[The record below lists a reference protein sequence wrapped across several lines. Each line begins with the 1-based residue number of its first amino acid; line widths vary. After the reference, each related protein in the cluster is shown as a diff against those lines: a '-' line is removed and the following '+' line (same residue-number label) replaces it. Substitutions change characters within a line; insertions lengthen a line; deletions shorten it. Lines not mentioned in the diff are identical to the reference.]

1 MPLRPLKSPRIAI
14 METYPGLANA
24 GLRSQAFEVENA
36 YISPA
41 TIARLIA
48 NVEGVTEVC
57 PRKMFAK
64 SSDVHVEFKFMGQPW
79 IVWEPFG
86 DNSRYWIGPSDQA
99 EGETD
104 ITRLE
109 EAFKCYQP
117 PTHRAILGDL
127 LTFRFI
133 TRFVKHR

>member
-1 MPLRPLKSPRIAI
+1 
-14 METYPGLANA
+14 METYPVFTNEGA
-24 GLRSQAFEVENA
+24 RSQAFEIENA
-36 YISPA
+36 YIGPA
-41 TIARLIA
+41 AITRILAG
-48 NVEGVTEVC
+48 VEGVTEVC

-64 SSDVHVEFKFMGQPW
+64 SSDVHVEFKYMGQPY

-104 ITRLE
+104 ITGLE

-117 PTHRAILGDL
+117 PTYRAILGDL
-127 LTFRFI
+127 LTLRFI
-133 TRFVKHR
+133 TRFVKHS